1 MITVSQDGEH
11 LRLLSIFH
19 YVVGGFLAFLG
30 CFPLVHVG
38 IGLLFLLNPAFLTA
52 NHPPPPFPTEFFGL
66 FFVVIGGTFVIAGWT
81 LAALVITAGRFLS
94 RRKHHTFCVVVGA
107 VSCAFFPFGT
117 ALGVFTL
124 IVLLRPAVKEL
135 FA

>member
-1 MITVSQDGEH
+1 MSTVSQDGEH

-19 YVVGGFLAFLG
+19 YVVGGFMAFMA
-30 CFPLVHVG
+30 CFPLIHVG
-38 IGLLFLLNPAFLTA
+38 IGLVFLLNPAILA
-52 NHPPPPFPTEFFGL
+52 KNQPQAPFPAEFFGL
-66 FFVVIGGTFVIAGWT
+66 FFVVIGGAFVLAGWT
-81 LAALVITAGRFLS
+81 LAAFVITAGRFLG
-94 RRKHHTFCVVVGA
+94 RRKHHTFCIVVGA

-124 IVLLRPAVKEL
+124 IVLLRPSVKEL